1 MTPTITT
8 IPLSEIHPDPK
19 GPRLLMREDVLASLR
34 QAFRSAG
41 TYPPTVA
48 PIHVRPA
55 SRGYTLVSGHHR
67 TEAARAAG
75 LTHAT
80 ALVVQMGA
88 QEAAWL
94 AVESNSQGEH
104 LALEH
109 GAHLASMQEA
119 YNTTPEQYAR
129 RVGRSEAWAQRCL
142 DAYRTWDQL
151 GRLDALRDVSAPVLA
166 AVAHLQPHEQQG
178 VLIAALEMPSKWAQA
193 AVAREAAQAIDPVK
207 AAQLVVAE
215 QKAKVKRGRRDPD
228 EEGFL
233 HARPDLAGLAARSAS
248 DAHLHHE
255 LAMLSEARAQVLRD
269 LLDAAGVEMPADFV
283 ERVQT
288 KAREIAKEEKC

>member
-8 IPLSEIHPDPK
+8 IPLTEIHPDPK

-55 SRGYTLVSGHHR
+55 KRGYTLVSGHHR

-75 LTHAT
+75 LTHVT

-109 GAHLASMQEA
+109 GAHLASMQDA
-119 YNTTPEQYAR
+119 YGTTAEEYAR

-142 DAYRTWDQL
+142 DAYRTWDKL

-193 AVAREAAQAIDPVK
+193 AVAREAAQAIEPVK

-215 QKAKVKRGRRDPD
+215 RKALKPPRHGTSNEDFKHQRLDLWALGGQMSDNAKVC
-228 EEGFL
+228 
-233 HARPDLAGLAARSAS
+233 
-248 DAHLHHE
+248 HHM
-255 LAMLSEARAQVLRD
+255 AILSEARAQVLQE
-269 LLDAAGVEMPADFV
+269 LLEAAGVGIPANFV
-283 ERVQT
+283 DRVQAR
-288 KAREIAKEEKC
+288 AREIAKEDQ